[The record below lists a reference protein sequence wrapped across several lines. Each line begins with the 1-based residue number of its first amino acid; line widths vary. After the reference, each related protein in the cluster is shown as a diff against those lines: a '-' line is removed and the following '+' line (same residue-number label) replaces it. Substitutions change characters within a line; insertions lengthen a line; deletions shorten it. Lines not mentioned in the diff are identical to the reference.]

1 MVIEKAVFEQLSR
14 LVAAE
19 TVILT
24 IGNTLKGDDGA
35 GPAVY
40 QRLGT
45 TKICAE
51 LIDAGTVPENYIQA
65 IVKKSPHNLIII
77 DAADFGGSAGDIRI
91 FRTEQLDSVAAS
103 THTLSPHLFIE
114 MIRAQIEVAV
124 CFIGIQPGQTGL
136 GEGLSGPVEE
146 AVAGLADVLAEVFG
160 PQ

>member
-45 TKICAE
+45 TKIC
-51 LIDAGTVPENYIQA
+51 
-65 IVKKSPHNLIII
+65 
-77 DAADFGGSAGDIRI
+77 GSAGDIRI